1 DHPAGN
7 DENSL
12 VINFPVNATD
22 FDGDVSNNITL
33 PITVVDDVPAIVKVT
48 DSSQQTVDE
57 DDLAGGSDT
66 TSNDSTVL
74 NGGFEVVAG
83 ADKIVSYQVSD
94 LDAVVSGLTSNGSSI
109 ELNLVGTNGG
119 VTSYEAVITG
129 TSTKIFTLSL
139 DANNDSYQ
147 FELLGPIDHD
157 AVQGENNLV
166 IDIPITVTDFDGDTS
181 SSLNLPITV
190 VDDIPEITSADALSL
205 DEDDLVDGSQLTNKD
220 SLEATGNFDTVEG
233 ADTVVSYQL
242 DLTSNPIPGVTSGGL
257 AVTLVQTAVS
267 NNNFTYQ
274 GQTPDGNSV
283 FTLVLNADGSYK
295 FTLEGA
301 LDHSTQGEDTLI
313 LDLPVFAT
321 DVDGDTAGINLPVTI
336 TDDVPTLYDAS
347 ISRVEGQGS
356 RTVHLFQDPVEGDDD
371 LGADGAQV
379 TSFSADDSGIYFKQ
393 NGVDSDSVD
402 LNGSDQVVFVHKVLD
417 GVDTEIGRLVVRTD
431 GRVSFRPNDDLD
443 HTETDSIDF
452 TINVVAT
459 DGDGDIA
466 DADVDISIR
475 DRNAQIDT
483 STVTA
488 FEDQGRD
495 GVVVG
500 VDSANTQDN
509 LSTLDVTPAKVDL
522 VIDLHDID
530 RNESLGDITIRDA
543 STHNGTFYYRDGSG
557 NFIELTPVGDTVV
570 LGASNVEQSFNG
582 ELVSLD
588 NLYFVP
594 DRHTSTD
601 ASGID
606 PRIRVEIL
614 NNGTPDHTI
623 NGRLDIEVA
632 AVADIA
638 TWTTSSE
645 FNYSVDEDGNNVA
658 LNITAETQDTSNPED
673 IVYELVFT

>member
-1 DHPAGN
+1 M
-7 DENSL
+7 
-12 VINFPVNATD
+12 
-22 FDGDVSNNITL
+22 
-33 PITVVDDVPAIVKVT
+33 
-48 DSSQQTVDE
+48 
-57 DDLAGGSDT
+57 
-66 TSNDSTVL
+66 
-74 NGGFEVVAG
+74 
-83 ADKIVSYQVSD
+83 
-94 LDAVVSGLTSNGSSI
+94 
-109 ELNLVGTNGG
+109 
-119 VTSYEAVITG
+119 
-129 TSTKIFTLSL
+129 
-139 DANNDSYQ
+139 
-147 FELLGPIDHD
+147 
-157 AVQGENNLV
+157 
-166 IDIPITVTDFDGDTS
+166 
-181 SSLNLPITV
+181 
-190 VDDIPEITSADALSL
+190 
-205 DEDDLVDGSQLTNKD
+205 
-220 SLEATGNFDTVEG
+220 
-233 ADTVVSYQL
+233 
-242 DLTSNPIPGVTSGGL
+242 
-257 AVTLVQTAVS
+257 
-267 NNNFTYQ
+267 
-274 GQTPDGNSV
+274 
-283 FTLVLNADGSYK
+283 
-295 FTLEGA
+295 
-301 LDHSTQGEDTLI
+301 
-313 LDLPVFAT
+313 
-321 DVDGDTAGINLPVTI
+321 TI

-402 LNGSDQVVFVHKVLD
+402 LNGSDQVVYVHKVLD
-417 GVDTEIGRLVVRTD
+417 GVDTEIGRLIVRTD

-509 LSTLDVTPAKVDL
+509 LSTLDVNPAKVDL
-522 VIDLHDID
+522 VINLHDID

-543 STHNGTFYYRDGSG
+543 DTHNGTFYYRDGSG
-557 NFIELTPVGDTVV
+557 NYIELTSVGNTVV
-570 LGASNVEQSFNG
+570 LDASNVEQSFNG
-582 ELVSLD
+582 EFVSLD

-673 IVYELVFT
+673 IVYELVFTQGKVTQS

>member
-1 DHPAGN
+1 
-7 DENSL
+7 
-12 VINFPVNATD
+12 
-22 FDGDVSNNITL
+22 
-33 PITVVDDVPAIVKVT
+33 
-48 DSSQQTVDE
+48 
-57 DDLAGGSDT
+57 SDT
-66 TSNDSTVL
+66 TSSDSTVL
-74 NGGFEVVAG
+74 TGGFEVVDG
-83 ADKIVSYQVSD
+83 ADEIVSYQVSD
-94 LDAVVSGLTSNGSSI
+94 LNAVVSGLTSNGNSI
-109 ELNLVGTNGG
+109 ELNVVSSVGG

-181 SSLNLPITV
+181 SSLNLPITI
-190 VDDIPEITSADALSL
+190 VDDIPEITSADALAV
-205 DEDDLVDGSQLTNKD
+205 DEDDLANGSQATNKD

-347 ISRVEGQGS
+347 ISRVEGQGN
-356 RTVHLFQDPVEGDDD
+356 RTVRLFRDPVEGDDD

-402 LNGSDQVVFVHKVLD
+402 LNGSNQVVFVHKVLD
-417 GVDTEIGRLVVRTD
+417 GVDTEIGRLIVRTD

-459 DGDGDIA
+459 DGDGDTS
-466 DADVDISIR
+466 DADVDIS
-475 DRNAQIDT
+475 
-483 STVTA
+483 
-488 FEDQGRD
+488 
-495 GVVVG
+495 
-500 VDSANTQDN
+500 
-509 LSTLDVTPAKVDL
+509 
-522 VIDLHDID
+522 
-530 RNESLGDITIRDA
+530 
-543 STHNGTFYYRDGSG
+543 
-557 NFIELTPVGDTVV
+557 
-570 LGASNVEQSFNG
+570 
-582 ELVSLD
+582 
-588 NLYFVP
+588 
-594 DRHTSTD
+594 
-601 ASGID
+601 
-606 PRIRVEIL
+606 
-614 NNGTPDHTI
+614 
-623 NGRLDIEVA
+623 
-632 AVADIA
+632 
-638 TWTTSSE
+638 
-645 FNYSVDEDGNNVA
+645 
-658 LNITAETQDTSNPED
+658 
-673 IVYELVFT
+673 